1 MWSDDPVADF
11 ERHDRER
18 AAALEL
24 LPICGICNEP
34 IQDEYLY
41 DINDEFFCECCMKR
55 YFQKR
60 TEDFIC

>member
-11 ERHDRER
+11 ERHDMER
-18 AAALEL
+18 VAALER
-24 LPICGICNEP
+24 LPICCICNEP

-41 DINDEFFCECCMKR
+41 DINDEFFCECCMNR

-60 TEDFIC
+60 TEDFTY

>member
-11 ERHDRER
+11 ARHDAEQ

-24 LPICGICNEP
+24 LPICDICNEP

-41 DINDEFFCECCMKR
+41 DINAEFVCETCLER
-55 YFQKR
+55 FFQKR
-60 TEDFIC
+60 TEDFTL